1 MVNED
6 FIVKLVG
13 KDERMSKKLERFL
26 RLARRCVRYFNRI
39 RLKNR
44 SFSLVTN
51 NCVGGIISHDMHLQF
66 RSPTINLFFENNDFI
81 IFLEHLKYYLSLELM
96 PVETD
101 RPYPVAVLK
110 GMYGDVRVFFMHYH
124 SFEEAKDKWNAR
136 KERMDYDNLFVI
148 MESQKCDKSIVE
160 KFDRLPYNH
169 KAIITDRK
177 YSDIKCSIAMKEGFY
192 EKGYHNGKLLE
203 YPKYGLRRYLDRF
216 DYVSFFNR
224 GMVKRRFL

>member
-1 MVNED
+1 MVDED
-6 FIVKLVG
+6 FIVKMVG
-13 KDERMSKKLERFL
+13 KDEKMSKNSERFL
-26 RLARRCVRYFNRI
+26 RFIRRCVRFFNRK

-66 RSPTINLFFENNDFI
+66 RSPTINLFFENDDFI
-81 IFLEHLKYYLSLELM
+81 VFLQHLKYYLSLELT

-101 RPYPVAVLK
+101 KTYPVGVLK
-110 GMYGDVRVFFMHYH
+110 GMHGDVRVFFMHYH
-124 SFEEAKDKWNAR
+124 SFEEAEEKWNTRR
-136 KERMDYDNLFVI
+136 KRMNYDNLFII

-160 KFDRLPYNH
+160 RFDQLPYDH

-177 YSDIKCSIAMKEGFY
+177 YPDIKCSIAMKEGFY
-192 EKGYHNGKLLE
+192 EKNYHSGKLLE
-203 YPKYGLRRYLDRF
+203 YPKCGLRRYLDRF

-224 GMVKRRFL
+224 GVVKRRFL